1 MYNCDRWHEFPP
13 SNKFPP
19 GTIALVRVPL
29 QDMVEGEA
37 MNTYTRP
44 VMNALKSIAACV
56 VSHQGAGN
64 SIVDNV
70 LRNISGKMA
79 IIGLDFTEGANSMA
93 KSLIKTDTGGMG
105 MLLAA
110 LAQRNIVLAGKSH
123 ARMHV
128 CMNVLIPTN
137 CVLSSL
143 HDTNNSA
150 GSANNRWHDGLRP
163 RLGFLD
169 YTGDRMPPGLLFFLD
184 PLQAYSELEA
194 YRYLYVSYHS
204 QRQLLADLDLT
215 RQILQPP
222 LYIYEDNMAAWDPNL
237 SIITTDDVDSPTPL
251 VLYMKVEE
259 MKRRRHDARRNHN
272 KRKERGGD
280 EDEDEE
286 EWGEEE
292 EEEVKKNYN
301 KHEKKHKK
309 NGKNKKQQQR
319 VPSITTSTTNTSTST
334 SSSSS
339 SSDNSG
345 SSDEE
350 E

>member
-1 MYNCDRWHEFPP
+1 MYICDRWHEFPP
-13 SNKFPP
+13 SNKLPP

-37 MNTYTRP
+37 MKTYTRP

-56 VSHQGAGN
+56 VSHQDAGD

-70 LRNISGKMA
+70 LQNISGKMS
-79 IIGLDFTEGANSMA
+79 IIGLDFTDGANSMA

-110 LAQRNIVLAGKSH
+110 LAQRNVVLAGKSD
-123 ARMHV
+123 ARIHV
-128 CMNVLIPTN
+128 CMNVLIPTY
-137 CVLSSL
+137 CALSSL

-150 GSANNRWHDGLRP
+150 GSATNRWHDGLRP

-215 RQILQPP
+215 RQILKPP
-222 LYIYEDNMAAWDPNL
+222 LYIYEDSMAAWDPNL

-251 VLYMKVEE
+251 ALYMKVEE
-259 MKRRRHDARRNHN
+259 TKRRLHDKRRNDN
-272 KRKERGGD
+272 KRKERGGE
-280 EDEDEE
+280 EDEDK
-286 EWGEEE
+286 EE
-292 EEEVKKNYN
+292 EEEVKKNN
-301 KHEKKHKK
+301 KKHKKKHKK
-309 NGKNKKQQQR
+309 NGKKKKQQQR
-319 VPSITTSTTNTSTST
+319 GQSISTSTSDTST

-339 SSDNSG
+339 SSSSRSDNSS